1 MQFDN
6 RNQPN
11 QAYIAVR
18 KNKTQ
23 QFVYVFEGEESKS
36 QRDNESNKDKS
47 SSSVL
52 SFPNEI
58 SV

>member
-1 MQFDN
+1 VQLDN
-6 RNQPN
+6 HNQPN

-18 KNKTQ
+18 KNKIQ